1 MTCDSRSI
9 QIDHFL
15 SDQSI
20 RDSVDALEMSAYQ
33 GRTGP
38 NFSQYLTDLNTLS
51 PPDQPFIEDDTFSN
65 DLAMFTN
72 TDFTN
77 IDIPGYGDDG
87 YNFDMSPEAQ
97 GQESLKY
104 EELLSGTVPPAGYQS
119 LPRLDTAVQPQQ
131 FYSAFST
138 PIQPAPISGYATAGP
153 LRQDTTS
160 RDTKRTRTETV
171 EPVEI
176 LDTDDKSRVAA
187 DEDKRRRNTAAS
199 ARFRVKK
206 KQREQAL
213 ERTLKD
219 TNEKNAKLEARISQL
234 ELENK
239 WLKELITEKNGLQSK
254 EEMAAAYEQH
264 RIESEERDLKQEP
277 GHTSGVGTAS

>member
-1 MTCDSRSI
+1 
-9 QIDHFL
+9 
-15 SDQSI
+15 
-20 RDSVDALEMSAYQ
+20 MSAYR

-51 PPDQPFIEDDTFSN
+51 PPDQQQFIEDDTFSN

-87 YNFDMSPEAQ
+87 YNFDMSPEGPA
-97 GQESLKY
+97 QESLKY
-104 EELLSGTVPPAGYQS
+104 EELLSAGTVPSTDFQT
-119 LPRLDTAVQPQQ
+119 LPRLDTATQPQP
-131 FYSAFST
+131 FYSAYNT
-138 PIQPAPISGYATAGP
+138 PIQPAPLSGFPVAEPA
-153 LRQDTTS
+153 RQDSTP
-160 RDTKRTRTETV
+160 RETKRARIETV
-171 EPVEI
+171 EPVDPEE
-176 LDTDDKSRVAA
+176 KSRLAA

-219 TNEKNAKLEARISQL
+219 TNEKNSKLEARISQL
-234 ELENK
+234 EMENK
-239 WLKELITEKNGLQSK
+239 WLKDLITEKNGLQSK
-254 EEMAAAYEQH
+254 EEMAAAYEKH
-264 RIESEERDLKQEP
+264 RIESEERELKQEP
-277 GHTSGVGTAS
+277 GHTNGIGTA

>member
-1 MTCDSRSI
+1 
-9 QIDHFL
+9 
-15 SDQSI
+15 
-20 RDSVDALEMSAYQ
+20 MSAYR

-51 PPDQPFIEDDTFSN
+51 PPEQQFIEDDTFSN

-87 YNFDMSPEAQ
+87 YNFDMSPEAH
-97 GQESLKY
+97 GQEGLKY
-104 EELLSGTVPPAGYQS
+104 EELLSAGTVSSTDFQN
-119 LPRLDTAVQPQQ
+119 LPRLDAAAQAQQ
-131 FYSAFST
+131 YYPSAYNT
-138 PIQPAPISGYATAGP
+138 PIQPAPLAGFP
-153 LRQDTTS
+153 VAESVRQGSTS
-160 RDTKRTRTETV
+160 HDNKRARIDTV
-171 EPVEI
+171 EPE
-176 LDTDDKSRVAA
+176 LNSEDKSRMAA

-234 ELENK
+234 EMENK
-239 WLKELITEKNGLQSK
+239 WLKDLITEKNGLQSK
-254 EEMAAAYEQH
+254 EEMAAAYEKH
-264 RIESEERDLKQEP
+264 RIESEERELKQEP
-277 GHTSGVGTAS
+277 GHTSGIGTA

>member
-1 MTCDSRSI
+1 
-9 QIDHFL
+9 
-15 SDQSI
+15 
-20 RDSVDALEMSAYQ
+20 MSGYR

-87 YNFDMSPEAQ
+87 YNFDMSAEAPD
-97 GQESLKY
+97 QESLKY
-104 EELLSGTVPPAGYQS
+104 EELLSAGTVPSTDFQS
-119 LPRLDTAVQPQQ
+119 LPRLDTAAQAQQ
-131 FYSAFST
+131 FYPSAYNT
-138 PIQPAPISGYATAGP
+138 PIQPAPISGFPVADSIRQGSIPHDNKRARIDTA
-153 LRQDTTS
+153 
-160 RDTKRTRTETV
+160 
-171 EPVEI
+171 EPEQNSEE
-176 LDTDDKSRVAA
+176 KSRMAA

-213 ERTLKD
+213 ERTLKE
-219 TNEKNAKLEARISQL
+219 TNDKNAKLEARLSQL
-234 ELENK
+234 EMENK
-239 WLKELITEKNGLQSK
+239 WLKDLITEKNGLQSK
-254 EEMAAAYEQH
+254 EEMAAAYEKH
-264 RIESEERDLKQEP
+264 RIESEERELKQEP
-277 GHTSGVGTAS
+277 AHTSGIGTA